1 MLSRADLKA
10 GFVDLTADVQVPGNE
25 WMAKPVTTRDWGT
38 RPVRIVP
45 NALYD
50 GLLQIEVAS
59 YPPYL

>member
-45 NALYD
+45 SALYD
-50 GLLQIEVAS
+50 GLL
-59 YPPYL
+59 